1 MLGELARKG
10 ESRMAVTKLTD
21 RLAAWAAAWQA
32 AQQRWREATA
42 TQRAQIG
49 LSTRKGKTRLDRG
62 HHKQYAHLN
71 QDAPAARRRRQMERN
86 AAKRAAREARNG

>member
-1 MLGELARKG
+1 
-10 ESRMAVTKLTD
+10 MAVTKLTD

-42 TQRAQIG
+42 MQRAQIG
-49 LSTRKGKTRLDRG
+49 LATRKSKTRLDRG
-62 HHKQYAHLN
+62 HHKQYASLN
-71 QDAPAARRRRQMERN
+71 QDKPAARRRRQMERN